1 MLVIKMAYA
10 RDKNGFTSRAQ
21 AAEARTPLWQVD
33 LKASKNQALSRL
45 KPRLVHQ
52 ASTLLFG
59 KAAANKKKQPP
70 GLTGVCLSQ

>member
-1 MLVIKMAYA
+1 MIKTAYA

>member
-1 MLVIKMAYA
+1 MIKTAYA
-10 RDKNGFTSRAQ
+10 RDKNGFISRTQ

-52 ASTLLFG
+52 VATLLFG
-59 KAAANKKKQPP
+59 KAAANKKSSHPA
-70 GLTGVCLSQ
+70 